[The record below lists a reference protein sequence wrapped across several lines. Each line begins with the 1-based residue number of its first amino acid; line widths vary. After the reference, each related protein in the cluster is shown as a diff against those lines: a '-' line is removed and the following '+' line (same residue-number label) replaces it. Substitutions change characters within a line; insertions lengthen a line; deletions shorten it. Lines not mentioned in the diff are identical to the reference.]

1 MFENYC
7 VRWWEMVGVGKRVGR
22 RFSDYLAIAEV
33 LLREAA
39 EAAGEAELTAYYKRS
54 DVVLRSHCGS
64 KKGCVASFARCEDGD
79 GQHARQVEWP
89 RS

>member
-39 EAAGEAELTAYYKRS
+39 EAAGEAELTA
-54 DVVLRSHCGS
+54 
-64 KKGCVASFARCEDGD
+64 
-79 GQHARQVEWP
+79 
-89 RS
+89 